1 MVVNFVYNIAGLYV
15 SKHGSAV
22 LNSIS
27 FAALLPLTTLAF
39 CFRPLL
45 GKTIPKIKKRQISRF
60 MYLCIYVSL

>member
-1 MVVNFVYNIAGLYV
+1 MSSVRHTFFLLLGYMVVNFVYNIAGLYV

-45 GKTIPKIKKRQISRF
+45 GKTVQDRG
-60 MYLCIYVSL
+60 